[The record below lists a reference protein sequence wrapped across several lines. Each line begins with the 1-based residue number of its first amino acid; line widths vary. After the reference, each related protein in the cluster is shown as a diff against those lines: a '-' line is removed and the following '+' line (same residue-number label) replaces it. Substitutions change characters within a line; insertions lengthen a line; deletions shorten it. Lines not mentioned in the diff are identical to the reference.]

1 MICVLKVP
9 VKWWADF
16 PDIMHCKQPYH
27 SLLQFANELMGQC
40 VLAHTL
46 GEIPCHAFPCRAG
59 AKVCLLE
66 AAIVSIESYRA
77 GRGVILYTIGT
88 QSEGISVEQD
98 RIPSDYIIKNILNL

>member
-1 MICVLKVP
+1 MLLSRVVVTWCCHVHCFHVLLSGAV
-9 VKWWADF
+9 VTWWE
-16 PDIMHCKQPYH
+16 PYY

-77 GRGVILYTIGT
+77 GRGVILYNRHSIG
-88 QSEGISVEQD
+88 
-98 RIPSDYIIKNILNL
+98 RNICQAG